1 MSARRWMLAGV
12 GTVAVVVA
20 LAAAVLALN
29 RLDEAPLDATAAPP
43 ATAFDAATVARGAYL
58 ARAGNCIGCHTARGG
73 AEYAGGR
80 GVDTPFGTV
89 YAPNLTPD
97 RETGLGTWSADA
109 FWRALHNGRS
119 KDGRLLT
126 PAFPYPSYTRVNRED
141 ADAIYAFLRS
151 LPPVRQPN
159 RPHALRFPYDTQ
171 AALAVWRALF
181 FRPGRFEPEAGRS
194 AAWNRGSYLVRGLGH
209 CEACHAE
216 RNWLG
221 ATRGG
226 IELGGGLIP
235 MQGWYA
241 PSLAAPH
248 EAGVQDW
255 PEDEV
260 VALLGGGV
268 APRGSVMGPMSEVVF
283 RSTQHLSREDLRA
296 MAVFLKSLPPAAARA
311 QTVPP
316 PGGAAM
322 RRGEALYGDHCAACH
337 GERGEGAAG
346 LYPPLAGNRA
356 VALRAPHNVVKAIFH
371 GGFAPATAANPR
383 PFGMPP
389 FAQVLS
395 DAEVADVATYIR
407 NAWGPAAPEV
417 TALDVLQAR

>member
-1 MSARRWMLAGV
+1 MSARGGILAAAGAAAL
-12 GTVAVVVA
+12 VAA

-29 RLDEAPLDATAAPP
+29 RLDETPLDASTPP
-43 ATAFDAATVARGAYL
+43 GVAFDAETLARGEYL
-58 ARAGNCIGCHTARGG
+58 ARAGNCVGCHTARGG

-80 GVDTPFGTV
+80 GVDTPFGIV

-97 RETGLGTWSADA
+97 RETGLGEWTADE
-109 FWRALHNGRS
+109 FWRAMHNGRA
-119 KDGRLLT
+119 KDGRLLY
-126 PAFPYPSYTRVNRED
+126 PAFPYPSYTRVSRAD

-151 LPPVRQPN
+151 LPPVRRPN
-159 RPHALRFPYDTQ
+159 PAHALRFPYDTQ
-171 AALAVWRALF
+171 AALAVWRALY
-181 FRPGRFEPEAGRS
+181 FRPGRFEPETSRS
-194 AAWNRGSYLVRGLGH
+194 ADWNRGSYLVRGLGH

-221 ATRGG
+221 ATRGS

-255 PEDEV
+255 SEDEV
-260 VALLGGGV
+260 IALLGGGV
-268 APRGSVMGPMSEVVF
+268 APRGTVMGPMSEVVF
-283 RSTQHLSREDLRA
+283 RSTQHLSRADLHA
-296 MAVFLKSLPPAAARA
+296 MAVFLKSLPPTAMHAR
-311 QTVPP
+311 TVPG
-316 PGGAAM
+316 PGEAAM
-322 RRGEALYGDHCAACH
+322 RRGEAIYSDHCAACH
-337 GERGEGAAG
+337 GERGEGAGG

-356 VALRAPHNVVKAIFH
+356 VTLQAPHNVVKAIFH

-389 FAQVLS
+389 YAQVLS
-395 DAEVADVATYIR
+395 HDDVADVATYIR
-407 NAWGPAAPEV
+407 NAWGNAAPAV
-417 TALDVLQAR
+417 SALDVLAAR